1 MEQEYPVLENV
12 IVGRNMYLQ
21 RKKEDKKA
29 IEVADYLG
37 LSESA
42 YTKYE
47 RGESKITIDII
58 QKVAEFYHIDP
69 LSLLSMPAGS
79 FIDSGNN
86 SPGAIVGNNNVQ
98 TVSGEQMKLITRLIE
113 TQITMNEKVIA
124 LLEKK

>member
-1 MEQEYPVLENV
+1 MWGEASLLENAM
-12 IVGRNMYLQ
+12 VGRNMYLQ

-69 LSLLSMPAGS
+69 LSFLAMPAGS
-79 FIDSGNN
+79 FVDK
-86 SPGAIVGNNNVQ
+86 AIIHLLLFILLLLLQIEKQ
-98 TVSGEQMKLITRLIE
+98 TTLMMKLIE
-113 TQITMNEKVIA
+113 TQIARYIICPSI
-124 LLEKK
+124 L